1 MNPAGTASASI
12 DVMMERAS
20 DALNRMSYFECERL
34 ALKALE
40 RARTADDFERM
51 SRICLP
57 LQEARRQIR
66 QLAIDAGIRSS
77 MSKSAGT
84 AGELHAGCILLE
96 PPRIGIE
103 ARNLRELATRREIP
117 TMILAREPVTKTGH
131 WPLVGVGD
139 GNPFP
144 VSVRTKVQPPADGTP
159 TLEWFI
165 AAHESLGDAAIAKV
179 DPRWPADHRVD
190 DFLEMLPAVPD
201 HEKLIQA
208 LAAACAQ
215 AAVTGISEVP
225 RRPGMRDV
233 I

>member
-1 MNPAGTASASI
+1 VTPSGTATASI
-12 DVMMERAS
+12 DLMMERAS
-20 DALNRMSYFECERL
+20 EALVRMSYFEAERH
-34 ALKALE
+34 AIKALE
-40 RARTADDFERM
+40 RARHATDFERM

-66 QLAIDAGIRSS
+66 QLAIDAGVRSIS
-77 MSKSAGT
+77 TKPTGPG
-84 AGELHAGCILLE
+84 GELQAGCILLE

-103 ARNLRELATRREIP
+103 ARNLRELAARREIP
-117 TMILAREPVTKTGH
+117 VMILAREPLTKTGH
-131 WPLVGVGD
+131 WPIVGVGD

-144 VSVRTKVQPPADGTP
+144 VSVRTKVSPPQGGLP

-165 AAHESLGDAAIAKV
+165 NAQEALGDAAIAKV

-215 AAVTGISEVP
+215 AALTGVSEVP

>member
-1 MNPAGTASASI
+1 MTPSGTATASI
-12 DVMMERAS
+12 DLMMERAS
-20 DALNRMSYFECERL
+20 EALNRMSYFEAERH
-34 ALKALE
+34 AMKALE
-40 RARTADDFERM
+40 RARHALDFERM

-66 QLAIDAGIRSS
+66 QLATDAGVRATV
-77 MSKSAGT
+77 SKALGHG
-84 AGELHAGCILLE
+84 GELQPGCILLE

-103 ARNLRELATRREIP
+103 ARNLRELAARREIP
-117 TMILAREPVTKTGH
+117 VMILAREPLTKTGH
-131 WPLVGVGD
+131 WPIVGVGD

-144 VSVRTKVQPPADGTP
+144 ISVRVKVMPPDGGVP
-159 TLEWFI
+159 TIDWFI
-165 AAHESLGDAAIAKV
+165 SAQEALGDAAIAKV

-190 DFLEMLPAVPD
+190 DFMELLPAVPD

-208 LAAACAQ
+208 LASACAQ
-215 AAVTGISEVP
+215 AAVTGVSDVP